1 VLEAPLLLAFTA
13 GMVASL
19 NPCGF
24 SLLPAY
30 VGVYVTGER
39 PSDRVERR
47 IIRAVGV
54 AMAVSV
60 GFVAVFT
67 TAGLILDRISGAAR
81 RQLPWI
87 TIVIGGLLVVAG
99 IAVALGWKPRLAF
112 RSPQLGGKGTGMSSM
127 VGYGI
132 TYAVAS
138 LSCTIGPF
146 LAVTGAALNQ
156 STAGGLAT
164 YVLYALGMGVII
176 LAISV
181 ATAVTQT
188 AVIGNLRRLSRW
200 APRIGGALMV
210 IAGAYSIWYGRWELA
225 VYSGDFSTDPVI
237 AGGERIRTSLVNTL
251 ESIGAVRVTLVV
263 LILSTLA
270 YMTLR
275 LLPTRRPTE
284 KLDAQR

>member
-1 VLEAPLLLAFTA
+1 VFEAPLLLAFTA
-13 GMVASL
+13 GMVASV

-30 VGVYVTGER
+30 IGVYVSGEQ

-54 AMAVSV
+54 AMAVSI

-67 TAGLILDRISGAAR
+67 TAGLLLDRISGAAR
-81 RQLPWI
+81 RQLPWV
-87 TIVIGGLLVVAG
+87 TIIIGGLLMVAG
-99 IAVALGWKPRLAF
+99 IAVALGWKPRLAI
-112 RSPQLGGKGTGMSSM
+112 RGPQLGGKGTGIPSM

-132 TYAVAS
+132 TYAIAS

-146 LAVTGAALNQ
+146 LAVTGAALSQ

-164 YVLYALGMGVII
+164 YVFYALGMGVII

-188 AVIGNLRRLSRW
+188 AVIGRLRRVSRW

-210 IAGAYSIWYGRWELA
+210 IAGAYSVWYGRWELN
-225 VYSGDFSTDPVI
+225 VYGGDLSTDPVI
-237 AGGERIRTSLVNTL
+237 NTGEDLRTSIVDAL
-251 ESIGAVRVTLVV
+251 ESIGAVRVTLIV
-263 LILSTLA
+263 LLLSTAA
-270 YMTLR
+270 YTAMR
-275 LLPTRRPTE
+275 FAPSRRPA
-284 KLDAQR
+284 DR

>member
-1 VLEAPLLLAFTA
+1 MFEAPLLLAFTA
-13 GMVASL
+13 GMVASV

-30 VGVYVTGER
+30 IGVYVSGEQQ
-39 PSDRVERR
+39 SDRVERR
-47 IIRAVGV
+47 IIRAFGV
-54 AMAVSV
+54 AMAVSI

-81 RQLPWI
+81 RQLPWV
-87 TIVIGGLLVVAG
+87 TIAIGAILVVAG
-99 IAVALGWKPRLAF
+99 IAVALGWKPRLAI
-112 RSPQLGGKGTGMSSM
+112 RGPQFGGKGTGMTSM

-164 YVLYALGMGVII
+164 YVFYALGMGVII

-188 AVIGNLRRLSRW
+188 TVISKLRSASRW
-200 APRIGGALMV
+200 APRVGGALMV
-210 IAGAYSIWYGRWELA
+210 VAGSYSIWYGRWELN
-225 VYSGDFSTDPVI
+225 VYGGDLSTDPVI
-237 AGGERIRTSLVNTL
+237 NAGEDLRTSIVNTL
-251 ESIGAVRVTLVV
+251 ESIGAVRVTMIV
-263 LILSTLA
+263 LLLSAAA
-270 YMTLR
+270 YTALR
-275 LLPTRRPTE
+275 LAPSRRSVE
-284 KLDAQR
+284 Q